1 MIFYA
6 SWHLAIK
13 LPDNGFN
20 HVNCFVIHFIS
31 HNAQVLADNT
41 IQYEN
46 GDRTNTPS
54 TGNRCKCGYKHY
66 WDGKE
71 YDNLPVK

>member
-1 MIFYA
+1 MVIVH
-6 SWHLAIK
+6 W
-13 LPDNGFN
+13 
-20 HVNCFVIHFIS
+20 VNCAIVCDSLYFTHD
-31 HNAQVLADNT
+31 AQVGPDNT

-46 GDRTNTPS
+46 GDRTSTPS